1 MQGNSLRG
9 SFDYFLRQYR
19 VNHPQV
25 DPDASV
31 GGDAA
36 INGVMK
42 GISFVAWEVKS
53 TRGEENDSSGDEEVS
68 SIVTNVNQNLWATC
82 SQICQGLDTY
92 PLNL

>member
-19 VNHPQV
+19 VNHPLV
-25 DPDASV
+25 DPDDSV

-36 INGVMK
+36 VNGVMK
-42 GISFVAWEVKS
+42 GISFVVWEAKS
-53 TRGEENDSSGDEEVS
+53 TRGEENDSSGGEEVS
-68 SIVTNVNQNLWATC
+68 SIVTNVNQNLWATF
-82 SQICQGLDTY
+82 CQGLDTY